1 MQLHGDDGGQT
12 LAGVLAGEVRI
23 LLLQKALRAGVI
35 VDGTRNGLLEA
46 IHMRAAFMGVDVVGE
61 GHDGVRGIGARPLQ
75 GHFHGA
81 VGVFGLEVDGLVQG
95 LFAVIQELHEVDD
108 AAHGLED
115 LDARIAVGV
124 GDALVGEDN
133 FQAAVQEGH
142 LAETGGQSVVVVHRG
157 LGEDVGVG
165 PEGDRGARVLGFA
178 DLMQLGLGL
187 AVVEIDL
194 VFYAIAA
201 HLHFHLCGKG
211 VHNGNAHAVQTAR
224 DLIALATKFA
234 AGMQNGE
241 YDLDRGDLLLGV
253 LVHGNAA
260 AVVLTGDGIVGVDG
274 HLDGIAVP
282 GQGLV
287 HSVVDHLVDQ
297 VVQTAGTG
305 GADVHARAFANSFK
319 SF

>member
-1 MQLHGDDGGQT
+1 
-12 LAGVLAGEVRI
+12 
-23 LLLQKALRAGVI
+23 
-35 VDGTRNGLLEA
+35 
-46 IHMRAAFMGVDVVGE
+46 MRAAFMGVDVVGE
-61 GHDGVRGIGARPLQ
+61 GHDGIRGIGAGPLQ

-81 VGVFGLEVDGLVQG
+81 VGVLGLEVDGLVQG
-95 LFAVIQELHEVDD
+95 FLAVVQELHEVDD
-108 AAHGLED
+108 AAHGLEN
-115 LDARIAVGV
+115 LGAGV
-124 GDALVGEDN
+124 AIGIGDALVDEDDL
-133 FQAAVQEGH
+133 QAAVQEGH
-142 LAETGGQSVVVVHRG
+142 LAETGGQGVVVVHRG

-187 AVVEIDL
+187 AMIEVDL

-211 VHNGNAHAVQTAR
+211 VHNGNAHAVQTAGNFVS
-224 DLIALATKFA
+224 LATEFA
-234 AGMQNGE
+234 AGVQNGE
-241 YDLDRGDLLLGV
+241 HDLDRGNLLLGV

-282 GQGLV
+282 GQSLV

-297 VVQTAGTG
+297 VVQTAGAG